1 METRARGIPDS
12 SAVASAH
19 LIVAHDVR
27 GSQTVQTVRHPVP
40 NTSARVRALGPPAT
54 ERTGMYWA

>member
-27 GSQTVQTVRHPVP
+27 GSQTVQTVRHPADSETP
-40 NTSARVRALGPPAT
+40 SPQHKRPSPSPWTT
-54 ERTGMYWA
+54 CD